1 MRVFAGMVTMALL
14 CAVAAPAVE
23 RNYDESFDFQAVK
36 NFAWV
41 DKPGWKVNPL
51 ADRRIRGAV
60 ESALA
65 AKGFTMTAVA
75 DADLLLDYRAAVRDR
90 LRVDETWRGRR
101 LRGPVVRVWDV
112 TSYDEGTLMLDM
124 LTANDE
130 ALVWRGIVS
139 GAISPETA
147 EKRIK
152 KAVNKLLKKFPP
164 AE

>member
-1 MRVFAGMVTMALL
+1 MRAIAGLATLVLL
-14 CAVAAPAVE
+14 GAVVASAVE
-23 RNYDESFDFQAVK
+23 RNYDESFDFTAVK
-36 NFAWV
+36 SFAWV
-41 DKPGWKVNPL
+41 EKPGWEVNPR

-65 AKGFTMTAVA
+65 GKGLMMTAAA

-112 TSYDEGTLMLDM
+112 TSYAEGTLLLDM
-124 LTANDE
+124 LTASDRE
-130 ALVWRGIVS
+130 LVWRGIIS

-152 KAVNKLLKKFPP
+152 QAVDKLLKKFPP